1 MAYTFKNSKS
11 VTYYLHSKKALL
23 RGGERQIFY
32 FGKEMKDNAID
43 KIPDG
48 YEVKESERTGLPV
61 LKKAEKK

>member
-1 MAYTFKNSKS
+1 MAYTFNNSKG
-11 VTYYLHSKKALL
+11 VTYYLHSKKAQL

-32 FGKEMKDNAID
+32 FSKEEKENAVD

-61 LKKAEKK
+61 LKKKG